1 MEREMLAAQVR
12 WDDHRTLGMRQG
24 GSKLNREDRA
34 SLGVL
39 LREMYTALQDE
50 PPSPRL
56 KAVLDR
62 LAQSQSE

>member
-1 MEREMLAAQVR
+1 MLAAQVR
-12 WDDHRTLGMRQG
+12 WDDHRTDDTLGMRQG

-39 LREMYTALQDE
+39 LRDMYTALQDE

>member
-1 MEREMLAAQVR
+1 MLAAQVR
-12 WDDHRTLGMRQG
+12 WDDHRTDDTLGMRKG
-24 GSKLNREDRA
+24 GSRLTREDRA

>member
-1 MEREMLAAQVR
+1 MLAARVR
-12 WDDHRTLGMRQG
+12 WDDHGTDDTRGVRHD

-50 PPSPRL
+50 PLSPRL
-56 KAVLDR
+56 KAALEQ

>member
-1 MEREMLAAQVR
+1 MLAAQVR
-12 WDDHRTLGMRQG
+12 WDDHRTDDTLRMRQG

-39 LREMYTALQDE
+39 LKEMYTALQDE

>member
-1 MEREMLAAQVR
+1 MLAAQVR
-12 WDDHRTLGMRQG
+12 WDDHWTDDTLGMRQG
-24 GSKLNREDRA
+24 GSKLTREDSA

-62 LAQSQSE
+62 LAQSRSE